1 MGKTQP
7 FIVADP
13 TPAVLTAATTRR
25 VKSCRAN
32 LIPEGRVAAQ
42 TPAFFLFASRR
53 HPRQQRRNKKGERH
67 KATLDGNAHLLPQR
81 ILVRRPRQNPVR
93 LDKIS
98 ISLDVIAGLKLET
111 QVAGTYLSYWSY
123 AVGV

>member
-7 FIVADP
+7 LIVADL

-32 LIPEGRVAAQ
+32 LIPEA
-42 TPAFFLFASRR
+42 
-53 HPRQQRRNKKGERH
+53 
-67 KATLDGNAHLLPQR
+67 QR
-81 ILVRRPRQNPVR
+81 ILVRRPRRNPVR
-93 LDKIS
+93 LDKTS

-111 QVAGTYLSYWSY
+111 HVAGTYLSYWSY